1 MKRMVVNAAGTMVLL
16 LAFAA
21 PGLARQVKIEPDQQY
36 LVVEV
41 LKLATL
47 EKELNSAAAEGFR
60 LMMST
65 TSDDG
70 ARVQALLERVATPPD
85 VFRYRLVATFSSK
98 TGDKEMNAAAAEG
111 FRAISHTAMVKKGLT
126 IFNTNNV
133 VVMEKDPKA
142 TQNVEYMTITAIRT
156 STFHKELKS
165 AVDAGW
171 KALDMTYGQL
181 LLERLRPTTP

>member
-1 MKRMVVNAAGTMVLL
+1 
-16 LAFAA
+16 
-21 PGLARQVKIEPDQQY
+21 
-36 LVVEV
+36 
-41 LKLATL
+41 
-47 EKELNSAAAEGFR
+47 
-60 LMMST
+60 
-65 TSDDG
+65 
-70 ARVQALLERVATPPD
+70 
-85 VFRYRLVATFSSK
+85 
-98 TGDKEMNAAAAEG
+98 MNAAAAEG